1 MNEALQQ
8 TIEQAWENRDALGPE
23 TKGEVRQAV
32 DAALAA
38 LDSGEA
44 RIARK
49 AGDEWVVNQWLKK
62 AVLLSFR
69 LNPMEMI
76 SGAPAVRTGGT
87 RWRRSLPAGARRN
100 LLRLHSAPFRGRSCA
115 AALMS
120 EIGRAHV

>member
-44 RIARK
+44 RIAR
-49 AGDEWVVNQWLKK
+49 
-62 AVLLSFR
+62 
-69 LNPMEMI
+69 
-76 SGAPAVRTGGT
+76 
-87 RWRRSLPAGARRN
+87 
-100 LLRLHSAPFRGRSCA
+100 
-115 AALMS
+115 
-120 EIGRAHV
+120 